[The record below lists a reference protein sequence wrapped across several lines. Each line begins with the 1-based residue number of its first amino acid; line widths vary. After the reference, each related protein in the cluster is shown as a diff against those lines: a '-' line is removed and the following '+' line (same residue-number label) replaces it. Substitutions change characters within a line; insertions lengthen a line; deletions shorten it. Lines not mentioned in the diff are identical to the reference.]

1 MGLYSRHLWG
11 CNLTRVAATTLT
23 PPCACTCACPTAALD
38 ASEGQRVQAYSTPD
52 AAEVAAVYDI
62 VHKLACVAQSFGGS
76 GGGGGDVRSLQKQL
90 RRLKAEA
97 GEAMA
102 EAQAP
107 AGLQAL

>member
-1 MGLYSRHLWG
+1 MH
-11 CNLTRVAATTLT
+11 
-23 PPCACTCACPTAALD
+23 
-38 ASEGQRVQAYSTPD
+38 AYATPD

-62 VHKLACVAQSFGGS
+62 VHKLACVAQSFAAATGDDSSG

-97 GEAMA
+97 AEALA

-107 AGLQAL
+107 PGLPAL

>member
-1 MGLYSRHLWG
+1 M
-11 CNLTRVAATTLT
+11 
-23 PPCACTCACPTAALD
+23 
-38 ASEGQRVQAYSTPD
+38 QAYSTPD

-62 VHKLACVAQSFGGS
+62 VHKLACVAQSFVSSATANGSGS
-76 GGGGGDVRSLQKQL
+76 GGGAGDVRSLQKQL